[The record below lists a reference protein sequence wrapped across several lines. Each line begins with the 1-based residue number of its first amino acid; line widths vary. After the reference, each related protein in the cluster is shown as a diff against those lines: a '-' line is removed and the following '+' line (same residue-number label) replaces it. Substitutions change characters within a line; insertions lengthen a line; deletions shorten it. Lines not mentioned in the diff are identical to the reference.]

1 MILAQTVR
9 CFSMQLLSG
18 WLIIILY
25 PFPDLSLLLSVSYL
39 APRQKARVATSDG
52 ICRSKS
58 EGERKK
64 KVMGLATMPARTGP
78 PSTDTHERRA
88 DLCVLAISWLAL
100 IVLSDFIDYGCE
112 WLALTQLPT
121 LLFSCLY
128 LFYCELMQIVHLSEA
143 TKELSF

>member
-1 MILAQTVR
+1 
-9 CFSMQLLSG
+9 
-18 WLIIILY
+18 
-25 PFPDLSLLLSVSYL
+25 
-39 APRQKARVATSDG
+39 
-52 ICRSKS
+52 
-58 EGERKK
+58 
-64 KVMGLATMPARTGP
+64 MGLATMPARTGP

-121 LLFSCLY
+121 LLFSRLY
-128 LFYCELMQIVHLSEA
+128 PFYCELMQIVHLSEA